1 MTAPRGLS
9 AEERAAWERV
19 AASVTPLNPPRPG
32 KVAARSSGAAVPPAA
47 LSATAQRA
55 PERSLRQPLL
65 AQRPPPSVAREDRG
79 LARPR
84 PDSSGLDSHWD
95 RKFQAGRIEP
105 DFTLDLHGH
114 TLDSAHARLDDGLI
128 QAKAMGARV
137 VLLIAGKPR
146 PVDAADRGSKRGAI
160 RAKVLDWLAIGPH
173 GADIAAIRKAHRRHG
188 GEGALYLILKRRR

>member
-1 MTAPRGLS
+1 MPGTLRAHPTARG
-9 AEERAAWERV
+9 
-19 AASVTPLNPPRPG
+19 P
-32 KVAARSSGAAVPPAA
+32 
-47 LSATAQRA
+47 
-55 PERSLRQPLL
+55 
-65 AQRPPPSVAREDRG
+65 DRG
-79 LARPR
+79 H
-84 PDSSGLDSHWD
+84 GLDSHWD
-95 RKFQAGRIEP
+95 RKFQAGSIEP

-114 TLDSAHARLDDGLI
+114 TLNSAHARLDDGLM

-173 GADIAAIRKAHRRHG
+173 GADIAAIRNAHRRHG

>member
-1 MTAPRGLS
+1 M
-9 AEERAAWERV
+9 
-19 AASVTPLNPPRPG
+19 
-32 KVAARSSGAAVPPAA
+32 AARLAVPLPPHLAMPGAQKTHPPA
-47 LSATAQRA
+47 TE
-55 PERSLRQPLL
+55 PERGP
-65 AQRPPPSVAREDRG
+65 
-79 LARPR
+79 
-84 PDSSGLDSHWD
+84 GLDSHWD

-114 TLDSAHARLDDGLI
+114 TLDSAHARLDDGLM

>member
-19 AASVTPLNPPRPG
+19 AASVTPFNPPRHG
-32 KVAARSSGAAVPPAA
+32 EVAGRSAEVDGSQPAPT
-47 LSATAQRA
+47 SKTSPQ
-55 PERSLRQPLL
+55 PERPLPQPLL
-65 AQRPPPSVAREDRG
+65 ARQLPSIRAGDDRAASG
-79 LARPR
+79 P
-84 PDSSGLDSHWD
+84 GLDSHWD

-114 TLDSAHARLDDGLI
+114 TLDSAHARLDDGLM

-146 PVDAADRGSKRGAI
+146 PVEAADRGTRRGAI

-188 GEGALYLILKRRR
+188 GEGALYLILRRRR